1 MFISFIVTL
10 TVGVLCAIF
19 LGAFLSSLLNTFGIA
34 GAYPFAAPFIFA
46 AIFAAVY
53 FFVHQIRL
61 RNGYSSVAEDY
72 PDGGYSLSGDL
83 KKIVRSERGFYIL
96 VGVGA
101 LIGWFFRLID
111 TAVTR
116 GVGGGLISYGAYP
129 FAGLTVLPDTFAV
142 YPRTAGNA
150 AASIW
155 MYALNVILI
164 CAVYTAILALARK
177 RWYTKHMELHRKE
190 RDRRERFLRRIS

>member
-19 LGAFLSSLLNTFGIA
+19 LGMLLPSIFNTIGISA
-34 GAYPFAAPFIFA
+34 AYPYVAPVIFS

-53 FFVHQIRL
+53 FFVQKSRSGI
-61 RNGYSSVAEDY
+61 GYGEVSKDY
-72 PDGGYSLSGDL
+72 PDGGYTLSGDL

-96 VGVGA
+96 VSVCA
-101 LIGWFFRLID
+101 FLGWFFRLID

-155 MYALNVILI
+155 MYALNVILT
-164 CAVYTAILALARK
+164 CAVYTAILAWARK
-177 RWYTKHMELHRKE
+177 KWYTKHMELHRKE
-190 RDRRERFLRRIS
+190 RD

>member
-10 TVGVLCAIF
+10 TVGVLCAVF
-19 LGAFLSSLLNTFGIA
+19 LGMLLPSVFNTIGISA
-34 GAYPFAAPFIFA
+34 AYHYVAPFIFS

-53 FFVHQIRL
+53 FYVHQIRL

-96 VGVGA
+96 VSVGA
-101 LIGWFFRLID
+101 FLGWFFRLID

-129 FAGLTVLPDTFAV
+129 FAGITVLPDLFAV

-155 MYALNVILI
+155 MYALNVIMI
-164 CAVYTAILALARK
+164 CAVYTAILAVARK
-177 RWYTKHMELHRKE
+177 KWYTKHMELHRKE
-190 RDRRERFLRRIS
+190 RDRRE

>member
-10 TVGVLCAIF
+10 TVGVLCAVF
-19 LGAFLSSLLNTFGIA
+19 LGMLLPSVFNTIGISA
-34 GAYPFAAPFIFA
+34 AYPYAAPVIFS

-53 FFVHQIRL
+53 FFVHKSRSGI
-61 RNGYSSVAEDY
+61 GYGEVSKEY
-72 PDGGYSLSGDL
+72 PEGGYTFSGDL
-83 KKIVRSERGFYIL
+83 KRIVRSERAFYIL

-155 MYALNVILI
+155 MYALNVFLI
-164 CAVYTAILALARK
+164 CVIYTAILALARK
-177 RWYTKHMELHRKE
+177 KWYNKHMELHRKE
-190 RDRRERFLRRIS
+190 RE